1 MKARIP
7 HPVPRT
13 KTYTSMRVKIF
24 GLENKTSEL
33 QKIKATPGHCWN
45 EAAIQKIL
53 EHIAADL
60 EHRQPGYE
68 WKLVELGPTAFNFVW
83 VGPKPFPD
91 EGLLEKALYGTPGDE
106 IEQSKRARGRSLIA
120 DITERLGKLK
130 YGGKDG
136 TS

>member
-1 MKARIP
+1 MRQRRRPAIERP
-7 HPVPRT
+7 

-33 QKIKATPGHCWN
+33 RKIKATPGHCWN

-60 EHRQPGYE
+60 ELRQPGYD

-83 VGPKPFPD
+83 VGPKPLPED
-91 EGLLEKALYGTPGDE
+91 LEEEPGGE
-106 IEQSKRARGRSLIA
+106 
-120 DITERLGKLK
+120 
-130 YGGKDG
+130 DG
-136 TS
+136 APEVGV